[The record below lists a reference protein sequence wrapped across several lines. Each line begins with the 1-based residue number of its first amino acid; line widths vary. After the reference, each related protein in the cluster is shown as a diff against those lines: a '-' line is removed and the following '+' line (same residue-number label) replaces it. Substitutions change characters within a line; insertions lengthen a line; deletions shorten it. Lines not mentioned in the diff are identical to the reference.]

1 MERNFCLMSGAIALA
16 FMACSKDNG
25 VGGTST
31 EPNTVYAD
39 ERALWEPL
47 VGDFRVNTAR
57 FALSW
62 PKGAIED
69 GRWFWEMQNDAEDG
83 GESYIEWPTKLGDD
97 NDPLAP
103 IVDACHGICGT
114 AVLGKG
120 SLTYTPFV
128 SVGFSVAKDS
138 AGEPL
143 PVDVSNWGGVCV
155 SYSSDVALSLEMD
168 LGDSVNEVLRLG
180 LPGFRLAATD
190 TVVSKCIRWREFK
203 RPVWAK
209 IDDDYWKIDAGV
221 TAAKQLVAMKFVIQA
236 PVGEY
241 KFNIKYIGTVE
252 ENPAG
257 ISGFEYS
264 PDTWRP
270 KSYYTLT
277 GRTGGLWTP
286 ANDGARVPT
295 SLYSKDAWPE
305 NVEEDGYWYWSAD
318 ENVSGKSSIEWPE
331 TLGADN
337 SLEQVVS
344 EYFGVYGVASLK
356 KGSLQSDPSVSFGF
370 NIAKDSAGNPVSA
383 DVSDWNGF
391 CVEYFSQTP
400 LKMELVVEDSA
411 DGLPF
416 VELPQIMLAK
426 SVCFSWG
433 EFNMP
438 NDVDEVSKERK
449 IRMEK
454 WVESV
459 SKKMISVRFTIQA
472 DDGDYKFG
480 VGAISVPGRRY
491 GEN

>member
-1 MERNFCLMSGAIALA
+1 MERNFCLMSGAVALA

-47 VGDFRVNTAR
+47 VGDFHVNTAR

-69 GRWFWEMQNDAEDG
+69 GRWFWEIQNDTEDG
-83 GESYIEWPTKLGDD
+83 GISYIEWPTKLGDD
-97 NDPLAP
+97 DDPLAP

-114 AVLGKG
+114 TVLGKG

-138 AGEPL
+138 VGNPL
-143 PVDVSNWGGVCV
+143 PVNVSNWGGVCV
-155 SYSSDVALSLEMD
+155 SYSSDVALRLEMD
-168 LGDSVNEVLRLG
+168 LGDSMNENLRFG
-180 LPGFRLAATD
+180 LPGFELTATD
-190 TVVSKCIRWREFK
+190 TVVSKCVRWLEFK
-203 RPVWAK
+203 RPAWTK
-209 IDDDYWKIDAGV
+209 DDHDWKIDGML
-221 TAAKQLVAMKFVIQA
+221 AAEQLVAMRFVIQA

-257 ISGFEYS
+257 ISDFEYS
-264 PDTWRP
+264 PEPW
-270 KSYYTLT
+270 KQAKYYTLN
-277 GRTGGLWTP
+277 GGNGNMWTP
-286 ANDGARVPT
+286 ANDGDRVST
-295 SLYSKDAWPE
+295 SLYSKDVWPE
-305 NVEEDGYWYWSAD
+305 NVEEDGRWYWNTD
-318 ENVSGKSSIEWPE
+318 ENDGGKSSIEWPV

-337 SLEQVVS
+337 SLESVVR
-344 EYFGVYGVASLK
+344 EYFGLRGVASLK
-356 KGSLQSDPSVSFGF
+356 RGSQQSAPSVSLGF
-370 NIAKDSAGNPVSA
+370 NIAKDSAGNTVPA

-391 CVEYFSQTP
+391 CFEYFSQTP

-438 NDVDEVSKERK
+438 NDVDELSKERK

-459 SKKMISVRFTIQA
+459 SKKMVSVRFTIQA

-480 VGAISVPGRRY
+480 IGAISVPGRRY